1 MKQTLELT
9 CNYEFRKIRGYLAVI
24 ALYICGVVLY
34 TLFFM
39 KYGKGM
45 DYELLRQEGR
55 MPVAWQAVWL
65 REAVLKKAQWLYGG
79 FVLFLGM
86 PVAEYLYEKLRLRKT
101 IAEQVLPVKDS
112 RRFAA
117 KMIAWI
123 LSAVAVY
130 SMIWIGFMCIR
141 LGYDRI
147 VPQEMQCTN
156 ILRYFST
163 LYTSE
168 TNIFILFCNFM
179 NLYCPNHMMYVVL
192 TFIVMMEWIVVIA
205 LVINV
210 FRYQNKMERI
220 LKIIALLALWLFVTY
235 LDVFVTGEAGN
246 LIAIFLENF
255 THFTVLNI
263 GRIVMEIIF
272 ISGCYGVLFWDMKKG
287 ENS

>member
-1 MKQTLELT
+1 MKQTLKLT

-45 DYELLRQEGR
+45 DYEILKQEGR

-130 SMIWIGFMCIR
+130 SMIWMGFMCIR

-192 TFIVMMEWIVVIA
+192 AFIVMMEWIAVIA

-210 FRYQNKMERI
+210 FRYQNKMARI

-246 LIAIFLENF
+246 LIAIFLENS
-255 THFTVLNI
+255 THFTVFNI
-263 GRIVMEIIF
+263 GRIVVEIIF
-272 ISGCYGVLFWDMKKG
+272 ILGCYGLLFWDMKKG